1 MSWENA
7 ADSRPPELLAWSRG
21 PTRRF
26 EVESCVHS
34 AFTAQ
39 ARLTP
44 ALPAAVYGDWSM
56 TYAELDERSGRLAA
70 YLQRQ
75 GVTTGAMV
83 GLCAERSFEML
94 IGVLALFKCGGICLP
109 LDLSYPAEWV
119 EFVLADARCDFILTY
134 GVGHLGVTTRDAT
147 LIDLEETPW
156 RDSAPTNGAASEPE
170 ATLYVVYTSGSTGRP
185 KGVMVGHRPLMN
197 IICAHR
203 ELMPTP
209 SQPRT
214 LQFASLNFDVS
225 FHETFF
231 TWLSGGTV
239 FLISDEDRKQPRRL
253 AATLEQHNIDTLFL
267 PPTML
272 RLLAEGLVGTDPPYG
287 LRNIVV
293 SGERLEIT
301 PALRE
306 WHSRLPKLAIH
317 NHYGSNESHVVTV
330 ARLATNDVEWP
341 AFPLAGKP
349 VANATVYILG
359 EDMTLQPV
367 GVPGEAYLGGA
378 GLANGYVN
386 GAAATA
392 ERFVADPFGPPGARL
407 YKSGDRVRWC
417 PGGEVEFLGRTDFQ
431 VKIRGY
437 RVEPGEIEQVLLT
450 HPAICHAVV
459 TARPDSSGET
469 GLVAYV
475 VGRAGSS
482 FNTHDLRAHLKRSLP
497 SYMIPAACVRL
508 DSLPLNPNGKIDRH
522 RLPLAEASAYEAT
535 TFEPPRT
542 PKEAAI
548 TALWAEVLELER
560 VGRDDNF
567 FDLGGNSLKAVRM
580 LASLRRQHA
589 DTVTLGTLLH
599 RPTAAQL
606 AALLEQPQCTRY
618 R

>member
-1 MSWENA
+1 MSWGNA
-7 ADSRPPELLAWSRG
+7 ADPRSAELLAWSRG

-26 EVESCVHS
+26 EVGSCVHG

-44 ALPAAVYGDWSM
+44 QTPAAVCGDRTL

-75 GVTTGAMV
+75 GVTTGSMV
-83 GLCAERSFEML
+83 GLCAERSFELL
-94 IGVLALFKCGGICLP
+94 IGVVALFKCGGICLP
-109 LDLSYPAEWV
+109 LDLSYPTEWV
-119 EFVLADARCDFILTY
+119 KFVLADARCDFILTY
-134 GVGHLGVTTRDAT
+134 GVGRTSLTTRGAT
-147 LIDLEETPW
+147 LIDLEEMPW
-156 RDSAPTNGAASEPE
+156 RDSTPTNRVASDPE
-170 ATLYVVYTSGSTGRP
+170 ATIYVVYTSGSTGRP
-185 KGVMVGHRPLMN
+185 KGVLVSHRPLMN

-239 FLISDEDRKQPRRL
+239 FLISDEERKQPRCL
-253 AATLEQHNIDTLFL
+253 AEVLERHNIDTLFL

-272 RLLAEGLVGTDPPYG
+272 RLLAEGLVGTDPPHS

-306 WHSRLPKLAIH
+306 WHSRLPQLEIH

-330 ARLATNDVEWP
+330 ATLATTDPEWP
-341 AFPLAGKP
+341 VIPLAGKP

-359 EDMTLQPV
+359 EDMNLQAP

-378 GLANGYVN
+378 GLASGYVN
-386 GAAATA
+386 RADLTA
-392 ERFVADPFGPPGARL
+392 ERFVADPFGPPGSRL
-407 YKSGDRVRWC
+407 YKSGDRVCWS
-417 PGGEVEFLGRTDFQ
+417 PGGAVEFLGRTDFQ

-437 RVEPGEIEQVLLT
+437 RVEPGEIEQALLT
-450 HPAICHAVV
+450 HPSICHAVV
-459 TARPDSSGET
+459 TARADSSGET
-469 GLVAYV
+469 VLVAYV
-475 VGRAGSS
+475 VGRADSS
-482 FNTHDLRAHLKRSLP
+482 FNTHDLRVHLKRSLP

-508 DSLPLNPNGKIDRH
+508 DSLPLNPNGKIDRQG
-522 RLPLAEASAYEAT
+522 LPPPQDSAYEAST
-535 TFEPPRT
+535 SEPPRT
-542 PKEAAI
+542 PQEAAI
-548 TALWAEVLELER
+548 ASLWAEVLGRES

-580 LASLRRQHA
+580 LARLRRQQGA
-589 DTVTLGTLLH
+589 SVTLGTLLH
-599 RPTAAQL
+599 RPTPACL
-606 AALLEQPQCTRY
+606 AALLEQS
-618 R
+618 

>member
-1 MSWENA
+1 MSWGNA
-7 ADSRPPELLAWSRG
+7 ADPRSAELLAWSRG

-26 EVESCVHS
+26 EVESCVHG

-44 ALPAAVYGDWSM
+44 QTPAAVCGDRTL

-75 GVTTGAMV
+75 GVTTGSMV
-83 GLCAERSFEML
+83 GLCAERSFELL
-94 IGVLALFKCGGICLP
+94 IGVVALFKCGGICLP
-109 LDLSYPAEWV
+109 LDLSYPTEWV
-119 EFVLADARCDFILTY
+119 KFVLADARCDFILTY
-134 GVGHLGVTTRDAT
+134 GVGRSSLTTRGAT
-147 LIDLEETPW
+147 LIDLEEMPW
-156 RDSAPTNGAASEPE
+156 RDSTPTNSVASDPE
-170 ATLYVVYTSGSTGRP
+170 ATIYVVYTSGSTGRP
-185 KGVMVGHRPLMN
+185 KGVLVSHRPLMN

-203 ELMPTP
+203 ELTPIP

-239 FLISDEDRKQPRRL
+239 FLISDEERKQPRCL
-253 AATLEQHNIDTLFL
+253 AEVLERHNIDTLFL

-272 RLLAEGLVGTDPPYG
+272 RLLAEGLVGTDPPHS

-330 ARLATNDVEWP
+330 ATLATTDPEWP
-341 AFPLAGKP
+341 VFPLAGQP

-359 EDMTLQPV
+359 EDMNLQPP

-378 GLANGYVN
+378 GLASGYVN
-386 GAAATA
+386 RADLTA
-392 ERFVADPFGPPGARL
+392 ERFVADPFGPPGSRL
-407 YKSGDRVRWC
+407 YKSGDRVRWS
-417 PGGEVEFLGRTDFQ
+417 PGGAVEFLGRTDFQ

-437 RVEPGEIEQVLLT
+437 RVEPGEIEQALLT
-450 HPAICHAVV
+450 HPGICHAVV
-459 TARPDSSGET
+459 TARADSAGET
-469 GLVAYV
+469 ALVAYV
-475 VGRAGSS
+475 VGRADSS
-482 FNTHDLRAHLKRSLP
+482 FNTHDLRVHLKRSLP

-508 DSLPLNPNGKIDRH
+508 DSLPLNPNGKIDRQG
-522 RLPLAEASAYEAT
+522 LPPPQDSAYEAST
-535 TFEPPRT
+535 SEPPRT
-542 PKEAAI
+542 PQEAAI
-548 TALWAEVLELER
+548 ASLWAEVLGRES

-580 LASLRRQHA
+580 LARLRRQQGA
-589 DTVTLGTLLH
+589 RVTLGTLLH
-599 RPTAAQL
+599 RPTPACL
-606 AALLEQPQCTRY
+606 AALLEQS
-618 R
+618 